1 MIRVLVLFGQPGD
14 ESEFL
19 RHYTEKHVPLARL
32 IPGLLAY
39 TYSIELTSADGS
51 GSPYIL
57 VAALDFA
64 DHESMTLGL
73 ASPEGTA
80 ASGDVAEFATGGVT
94 VLTTTLN
101 SVSLSGT
108 A

>member
-1 MIRVLVLFGQPGD
+1 MIRLLVLFGQPD
-14 ESEFL
+14 NEQEFL
-19 RHYTEKHVPLARL
+19 RYYRDEHVPLARL

-39 TYSIELTSADGS
+39 TYSTDLVPAEGAE
-51 GSPYIL
+51 SPYIL

-64 DHESMTLGL
+64 DQESMTLGL
-73 ASPEGTA
+73 ASPEGMV
-80 ASGDVAEFATGGVT
+80 ASDDVANFATGGAT
-94 VLTTTLN
+94 VLITTLS